1 MGPKGLSKHNF
12 CSTGGTELNL
22 MGSDFY
28 IAFAPTIST
37 LMELG
42 IAVTTN
48 ELTGANF
55 TLECSNSLCV
65 SAGFPLSYSIQ
76 NEEAVTIRIPDQL
89 SVVDS
94 SERDFAIHLVV
105 HDEKKVGVF
114 GYYDVIRNDMSN
126 VYIPCDSIKRTIFDQ
141 YEYLTLHTT
150 YPNSSPERFNLI
162 LMIPCED
169 MTTITVHPSQDI
181 SISFSDLFI
190 YNSVTQAGPTLP
202 NTFASFIANSGDTML
217 IETVDDLSGSIIVS
231 NKPLVVYAG
240 HSCAQIP
247 ATVGFCDHIYEQI
260 PPSFTYGTTFFL
272 TPLAY
277 RETGDIYRVGT
288 CLNGTEVNFTCI
300 TPGQS
305 GQNVTYQNATIDRG
319 QWMQFTTNGNPTD
332 EPDWQADFCT
342 LESNYPVLVM
352 QYSQGRLLDDALT
365 PYFELGDP
373 SMGMIPPITQ
383 FSNNYTLINFI
394 ERITNFGLGYV
405 NLAVHSNFA
414 ANVSLRSNSS
424 NNITII
430 DSGWN
435 PFYCHNGTICGW
447 GIQVLVDD
455 YLNFLDHNDPDPE
468 AAVGVIVY
476 GFEYGGTLSTVA
488 GMTLTPIGGE

>member
-1 MGPKGLSKHNF
+1 
-12 CSTGGTELNL
+12 
-22 MGSDFY
+22 MGSDFM
-28 IAFAPTIST
+28 IAFGRRGAVSVTA
-37 LMELG
+37 LG

-48 ELTGANF
+48 ELNGANF
-55 TLECSNSLCV
+55 TLECSNPVCV

-76 NEEAVTIRIPDQL
+76 NEEAVTIDIDGQL
-89 SVVDS
+89 GVNEGSD
-94 SERDFAIHLVV
+94 RNFAIHLVV
-105 HDEKKVGVF
+105 HDEKKVSIF
-114 GYYDVIRNDMSN
+114 GFFDGLANEETFAF
-126 VYIPCDSIKRTIFDQ
+126 IPCDSIKSTVFDL

-150 YPNSSPERFNLI
+150 YPNPSNPNNRWNMI
-162 LMIPCED
+162 LMVPCEN

-181 SISFSDLFI
+181 SIPFSDLFI
-190 YNSVTQAGPTLP
+190 YGNVTQAGPTLP

-319 QWMQFTTNGNPTD
+319 QWMQFTTSGNPTD

-352 QYSQGRLLDDALT
+352 QYSQGRTVDQTVRPDPLLT
-365 PYFELGDP
+365 DP
-373 SMGMIPPITQ
+373 TMIMIPPATQ
-383 FSNNYTLINFI
+383 FSNNYTIINFV
-394 ERITNFGLGYV
+394 ERMTAFGLGYV

-414 ANVSLRSNSS
+414 ANVSLRSNNS

-455 YLNFLDHNDPDPE
+455 YLNYLDHNDPDPE
-468 AAVGVIVY
+468 AAVGVIMY
-476 GFEYGGTLSTVA
+476 GFIKAGGFGTRA
-488 GMTLTPIGGE
+488 GMTLSPIGGE